1 MSTINVS
8 HIPTTITTEKLQQF
22 FGFCGTIK
30 SLNLIEKSEKF
41 QKYEIIFESSKAIET
56 ALLLND
62 AELDGVPIV
71 VEEASASNAPPS
83 YDELPDTKEVG
94 DHKVQQGDATYTG
107 DEQYDDIIQE
117 EKPKSAILAQLL
129 AHGYNLSDNL
139 IEKSIKFDQDKGYT
153 TKFKSFIENLDSK
166 YLHTQEPESTAN
178 KNISMLSN
186 KFNSLASSFQNS
198 SYQQKL
204 NHYFEKAAQHPYG
217 VKIHDFYKNLAKDV
231 NDVHLEAKRLN
242 ELKKEKSLES
252 SQATANAAAAINTAN
267 E

>member
-1 MSTINVS
+1 MTTINVS

-30 SLNLIEKSEKF
+30 SINLIDKEEKF
-41 QKYEIIFESSKAIET
+41 QKYEIIFDSPKAIET

-71 VEEASASNAPPS
+71 VEEVPASSAPPS
-83 YDELPDTKEVG
+83 YADLPDTKEVS
-94 DHKVQQGDATYTG
+94 DHKVQEGDATYTG
-107 DEQYDDIIQE
+107 DEHYDDITQE
-117 EKPKSAILAQLL
+117 EKPKSVILAQLL
-129 AHGYNLSDNL
+129 AQGYQLSDTL
-139 IEKSIKFDQDKGYT
+139 IEKSIKFDQDKGVT

-166 YLHTQEPESTAN
+166 YLHTQQPNSTAN
-178 KNISMLSN
+178 KNINLISN
-186 KFNSLASSFQNS
+186 KFNSLTSSFQKS
-198 SYQQKL
+198 AYQQKL
-204 NHYFEKAAQHPYG
+204 NHYYDRAAKHPYG
-217 VKIHDFYKNLAKDV
+217 VKIHDFYKTLAKDA
-231 NDVHLEAKRLN
+231 NEVHLEAKRLN